1 MPLKKVTHDQSLTT
15 EERAAANRLDPILS
29 SDVAVSLE
37 FSSKTFFNLNLTIF
51 LIGDFLLIHS
61 VSCLCK

>member
-1 MPLKKVTHDQSLTT
+1 MPIKKVTHDQSLTP
-15 EERAAANRLDPILS
+15 EERAAANRLAPILS

-37 FSSKTFFNLNLTIF
+37 FRSNTFLNLNLIMF
-51 LIGDFLLIHS
+51 LMGDFLLIHS